1 MQKIIFWLKAA
12 RAYTMPMTIMS
23 WLVVFVWALSDGGN
37 ILLGVL
43 TLLGILCAH
52 LGTNLLDDYL
62 DYKKGVQNIQ
72 NNKEKCW
79 YIKSGEA
86 TLPQTLTVVA
96 IYFGIASIIG
106 LFLTL
111 KVGIGVA
118 IIAFFAGILCLF
130 YSPATYIGLGE
141 VLVGL
146 LFSPFLYLGT
156 YYVMTHGFSLML
168 MLMAISTGLLVV
180 AVLYTHMLVDFD
192 SDKADN
198 KITLC
203 RIFRTKENSL
213 YILTAMIILAY
224 LNIGVLIGLKILSA
238 KFLLVFLSLPN
249 AYELI
254 KLMKIHVYEPADTI
268 TEKNFW
274 MGPIDSW
281 EEIKDIPQT
290 RNFKMRIC
298 TSINL
303 MTAFS
308 LLICLAKVIT

>member
-12 RAYTMPMTIMS
+12 RFYTMPMTIMS

-86 TLPQTLTVVA
+86 TLPQTLAVVA
-96 IYFGIASIIG
+96 IYFGIASIVG

-111 KVGIGVA
+111 KIGIGVA

-156 YYVMTHGFSLML
+156 YYVMTHDFSKELML
-168 MLMAISTGLLVV
+168 VAISTGLLVV
-180 AVLYTHMLVDFD
+180 AVLYTHMIIDFD
-192 SDKADN
+192 SDKKDN

-203 RIFRTKENSL
+203 RILKTKSNSL
-213 YILTAMIILAY
+213 ILLVAMMVLAY
-224 LNIGVLIGLKILSA
+224 LNIGILIWLKILSL
-238 KFLLVFLSLPN
+238 KFLIVFLSLPT
-249 AYELI
+249 AYQLYN
-254 KLMKIHVYEPADTI
+254 LMKIHVATPDAI
-268 TEKNFW
+268 VEKNFW

-281 EEIKDIPQT
+281 EDIKDIPQT
-290 RNFKMRIC
+290 RHFKMRIC

-303 MTAFS
+303 VTAFS
-308 LLICLAKVIT
+308 LLICLAKVL